1 MRVRVMKPMKRSQG
15 RLMKV
20 QSRLDHSVLVCI
32 QKHEF
37 SGTLMRSGPDTLVSA
52 SLMSSVDPWCAT
64 ARARKPDTVPQS
76 PPVFQD
82 DEKDGAT
89 VGEEQEQDAVQ
100 EVEEDEGEEEEE
112 EEDDVPWAERQ
123 NP

>member
-1 MRVRVMKPMKRSQG
+1 
-15 RLMKV
+15 
-20 QSRLDHSVLVCI
+20 
-32 QKHEF
+32 
-37 SGTLMRSGPDTLVSA
+37 
-52 SLMSSVDPWCAT
+52 MSSVDPWCAT
-64 ARARKPDTVPQS
+64 ARATKPHTVPQS
-76 PPVFQD
+76 LPVFQD